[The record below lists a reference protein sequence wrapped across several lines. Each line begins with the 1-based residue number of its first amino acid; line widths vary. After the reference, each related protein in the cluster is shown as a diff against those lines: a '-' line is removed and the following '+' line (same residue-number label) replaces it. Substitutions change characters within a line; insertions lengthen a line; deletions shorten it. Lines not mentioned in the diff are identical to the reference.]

1 MHYDNGTY
9 NRCYP
14 QILDKRIETFLQGTS
29 HQPTKYFSPP
39 TNKNPSITILAK
51 EK

>member
-1 MHYDNGTY
+1 MTMALTTVVIHKS
-9 NRCYP
+9 
-14 QILDKRIETFLQGTS
+14 LDKRIETFLQVTS

-39 TNKNPSITILAK
+39 TNKNASITILAK